1 MANQIFKPKKKSKI
15 FLKKSQNLFENA
27 TTNYTNVNYHQIWN
41 YFKTAML
48 SEDIQKKE
56 CREKKRK
63 QKRDTNTKLKTHLNV
78 TPKTNEKK
86 K

>member
-48 SEDIQKKE
+48 SEDMQKNKRVQ
-56 CREKKRK
+56 REKKEN
-63 QKRDTNTKLKTHLNV
+63 KREIQIQNLR
-78 TPKTNEKK
+78 PIWM
-86 K
+86 

>member
-48 SEDIQKKE
+48 SEDIQKKRVQ
-56 CREKKRK
+56 REKKEN
-63 QKRDTNTKLKTHLNV
+63 KREIQIQNLR
-78 TPKTNEKK
+78 PIWM
-86 K
+86 